1 MSHLAQQLVDP
12 HEIWEHYRSNLP
24 RHCIGVS
31 RHVQTHLMH
40 ALQQQF
46 GHTGLRLGFE
56 PFIALIGADGARPG
70 ELANLLCISKQAC
83 NQTINQ
89 IERAGYLQ
97 RQPDPADGRA
107 RLVLLTERGQQL
119 RTQGAELMGRYEA
132 QCRQLLG
139 SDRFDE
145 LLPVLRDLYEG
156 LQLPAAS
163 LSVGGTGSGALPTKS
178 ITAESIRVGE
188 IGARLPRIAEYMM
201 RRLMQLTIARGH
213 PGLKMSFGQVLSLIG
228 LEGGKIGQ
236 MAKVQQVSKQAIS
249 SVAAELEHLEYIARH
264 TDPADARQQVLQLT
278 ASGMQLLADSV
289 QSVAQLELELSRLLG
304 SDRLS
309 KLQRILADL
318 YQGLHLEE
326 EIFGAA
332 ADTTADLRLLAAQ
345 LVKQLGPDNA
355 ASLASML
362 NPQQEF
368 IK

>member
-1 MSHLAQQLVDP
+1 MSNLAQQRVDSR
-12 HEIWEHYRSNLP
+12 EIWGRYRSNLP

-31 RHVQTHLMH
+31 RHLQTHLMH
-40 ALQQQF
+40 ALHQQF

-56 PFIALIGADGARPG
+56 PFIALIGAGGARPG

-107 RLVLLTERGQQL
+107 RLVLLTDRGLQL
-119 RTQGAELMGRYEA
+119 RAQGAELIGRYEA
-132 QCRQLLG
+132 ECGQLLG

-145 LLPVLRDLYEG
+145 LMLLLRDLYEG
-156 LQLPAAS
+156 LQLPSAS
-163 LSVGGTGSGALPTKS
+163 LSLGGAGSETILAKS
-178 ITAESIRVGE
+178 ITAEPIRAGE
-188 IGARLPRIAEYMM
+188 IGARLPRIADYMM

-228 LEGGKIGQ
+228 LEGGKVGQ
-236 MAKVQQVSKQAIS
+236 MARVQQVSKQAIS
-249 SVAAELEHLEYIARH
+249 SVAAELEHLNYIERH
-264 TDPADARQQVLQLT
+264 PDPADARQQVLQFTTL
-278 ASGMQLLADSV
+278 GMQLLADSV
-289 QSVAQLELELSRLLG
+289 QSVVQLELELSRLLG
-304 SDRLS
+304 ADRLS

-326 EIFGAA
+326 EIFGPA

-345 LVKQLGPDNA
+345 LVKQLGPENA

-368 IK
+368 MK